1 MYKELKMKKLSR
13 KSGEMKELLISAFLD
28 LMKEK
33 EYADITVSDI
43 VKCAG
48 VSRMAYYRSFSSKE
62 AILVEYLKILVEE
75 IEEKIRK
82 NACCK
87 KVSIYR
93 LVLHMIA
100 EQRSF
105 FANIASA
112 NLTDLIVG
120 NVVKYSY
127 AMVKKYYHGQMT
139 DDKRTEYAFYYHV
152 GGLIN
157 TIRVWIDGGMCETVD
172 EMSEM
177 IGLFSEGGRTSA
189 LSAG

>member
-1 MYKELKMKKLSR
+1 MKKLSR

-82 NACCK
+82 NARCE
-87 KVSIYR
+87 KVSTYR